1 MVYLDTSLL
10 VAWLT
15 REPSADRVSLWLR
28 TQETGSLHISGWTI
42 TEFSSAL
49 SLKQRTGQINLDEK
63 AQILA
68 AFNRLVSRSLVTLNV
83 TPSDY
88 QTAARLCDRTE
99 LGLRAG
105 DSLHIAIS
113 VNAGLPIA
121 TLDKTMSQACSTI
134 VHPVTSIE

>member
-1 MVYLDTSLL
+1 MVYLDTSVL

-15 REPSADRVSLWLR
+15 REPSADRISLWLR
-28 TQETGSLHISGWTI
+28 RQETGSLHISAWTI

-68 AFNRLVSRSLVTLNV
+68 AFNRLISRSLVTLSV

-88 QTAARLCDRTE
+88 QSAARLCDRTE

-121 TLDKTMSQACSTI
+121 TLDKTMAQACSTI